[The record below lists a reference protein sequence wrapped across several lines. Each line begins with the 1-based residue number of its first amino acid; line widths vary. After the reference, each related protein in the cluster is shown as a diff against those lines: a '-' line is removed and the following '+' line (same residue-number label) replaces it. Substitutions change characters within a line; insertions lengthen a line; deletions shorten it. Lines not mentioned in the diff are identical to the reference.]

1 MAATKYQIFFRY
13 INPRTGIAITNDLS
27 HDYVE
32 TVEIIHQKHKL
43 YAGNATEQLEAEQER
58 DDMLVNGNSPTL
70 CDKYDMI
77 FAFGGAKKYYHKSWI
92 NAETASALYQ
102 KEKGFY
108 VEDIQAPDGQV
119 RTESANSDVEAD
131 ENSITFAVAEAGEK
145 AGAEETEAI
154 DNLEDLC
161 ATANE
166 SQGTSTAKQ
175 DITYS
180 LVNSSSYPYVVKD
193 YYIRIPMSPWIKG
206 SCYGSLEAAI
216 EKCKTLVSAIGIANV
231 KLVKLVAIRQKIK
244 IV

>member
-77 FAFGGAKKYYHKSWI
+77 FAFGGAKKYYHKSWV
-92 NAETASALYQ
+92 NAETAQADGKS
-102 KEKGFY
+102 KGY
-108 VEDIQAPDGQV
+108 YEEDIQAPDGLV
-119 RTESANSDVEAD
+119 KTESASSEVEAD
-131 ENSITFAVAEAGEK
+131 ENSITFKVEAAGNK
-145 AGAEETEAI
+145 ASDEETEAI
-154 DNLEDLC
+154 SNLEDLC
-161 ATANE
+161 AAANE